1 MEEDVADLSS
11 IAWWEV
17 VPRSEGRGEEVG
29 RVSLLLLLWLS
40 RRKSGGPECCAAFAC
55 VFQSPVVVA
64 GRASKFQPHKPHIV
78 PVSTICPPT
87 WQ

>member
-29 RVSLLLLLWLS
+29 RGSLLLLLLWLC
-40 RRKSGGPECCAAFAC
+40 K
-55 VFQSPVVVA
+55 
-64 GRASKFQPHKPHIV
+64 
-78 PVSTICPPT
+78 
-87 WQ
+87 